1 VSQQVN
7 LFNPAFEERKQ
18 TFGAATMA
26 QALGVLLAGV
36 IALAW
41 YGNAHVA
48 ALQKEADAG
57 AQQLTK
63 KQARL
68 ASVGTEFAPRQKS
81 AALEAEVA
89 EAEAQLASLRKVS
102 AVLDSGELGNTRGYS
117 EYFKALARQNVDG
130 LWLTGVSVA
139 AGGNDIGVR
148 GRALDPALLPG
159 YLGRLTREDTLRG
172 KAFGS
177 LQISQAAPVKMAGK
191 DAGAPAPYVEFSL
204 QSGADGG
211 QP

>member
-7 LFNPAFEERKQ
+7 LFNAAFEERKQ

>member
-1 VSQQVN
+1 MSQQVN